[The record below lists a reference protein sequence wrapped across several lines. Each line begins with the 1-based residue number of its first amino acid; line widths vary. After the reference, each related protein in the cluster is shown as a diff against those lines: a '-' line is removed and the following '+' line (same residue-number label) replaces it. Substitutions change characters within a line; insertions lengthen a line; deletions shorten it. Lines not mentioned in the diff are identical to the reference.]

1 MDETLDQIFE
11 KIGSGDEGAEN
22 NAEATLDTTP
32 DTEDRTPDT
41 QPEADNEPA
50 STGDE
55 GTVRA
60 TLERLKGQ
68 HSPEIVDEIHRALD
82 AEVKRGITP
91 RLQEA
96 AELKRRVEAYEGISP
111 DQANWFRSLNT
122 LAATNPQQAAAALQA
137 EIDRLNS
144 LGQPASPYLDPQY
157 MTDTERAMHSQIQ
170 AQQQQLAELT
180 AANNRVEMS
189 RQFEGLEKKYGAI
202 PFEEREAVMKRVN
215 EVGGGD
221 PRFVPLLWKDMF
233 TDKIVQRARDETSK
247 TVARK
252 AGMSPAPSSVANRA
266 GSAPRDV
273 GEMTLEEA
281 IAASIGSD

>member
-1 MDETLDQIFE
+1 MSEPTLNEIFDQI
-11 KIGSGDEGAEN
+11 GRGDDGGEN
-22 NAEATLDTTP
+22 NAEATLDQP
-32 DTEDRTPDT
+32 VESAPESGD
-41 QPEADNEPA
+41 QPETDAQDGADNERS

-68 HSPEIVDEIHRALD
+68 HSPEVIDEIHRALD
-82 AEVKRGITP
+82 AEIKRGITP

-96 AELKRRVEAYEGISP
+96 AELKRRVESYEGISP
-111 DQANWFRSLNT
+111 EQAQWFRS
-122 LAATNPQQAAAALQA
+122 
-137 EIDRLNS
+137 LNS

-189 RQFEGLEKKYGAI
+189 RQFEGLEKKYSEI
-202 PFEEREAVMKRVN
+202 PFEEREAVMKRVF
-215 EVGGGD
+215 EIGGT
-221 PRFVPLLWKDMF
+221 PQLVPMVWKDMF
-233 TDKIVQRARDETSK
+233 MDKVLQRERDKTSR
-247 TVARK
+247 TVAKK

-273 GEMTLEEA
+273 GEMSLEEA

>member
-1 MDETLDQIFE
+1 MADETLEQIFE
-11 KIGSGDEGAEN
+11 KIGSGDDGGEN
-22 NAEATLDTTP
+22 NSTETLDTTP

-41 QPEADNEPA
+41 EPEADNAPSA
-50 STGDE
+50 TGDE
-55 GTVRA
+55 DSVRA
-60 TLERLKGQ
+60 TLEELRQQ
-68 HSPEIVDEIHRALD
+68 HPPEVVDAIHKRLD
-82 AEVKRGITP
+82 AEMKRGVTP

-111 DQANWFRSLNT
+111 EQANWFRSLNT
-122 LAATNPQQAAAALQA
+122 LAVQNPQQAAAALQQ

-157 MTDTERAMHSQIQ
+157 MTDTERAMHTQIQ

-189 RQFEGLEKKYGAI
+189 RQFEGLEKKYSEI
-202 PFEEREAVMKRVN
+202 PFEEREAVMKRVF
-215 EVGGGD
+215 EIGGA
-221 PRFVPLLWKDMF
+221 PQLVPMVWKDMF
-233 TDKIVQRARDETSK
+233 MDKVLQRERDKTSK
-247 TVARK
+247 TVQRK

-281 IAASIGSD
+281 IAASVGSD